1 MLGPPGIKVS
11 VVGGVCADVDGSK
24 EQKDATARKRR
35 EDVIAAGQRSSIT
48 LWNYWSSEI
57 AQIPI
62 SKTTLLFFS
71 QMLLFF
77 YTCNYFRWVMPP
89 K

>member
-48 LWNYWSSEI
+48 LWNYWSSGSTQVQCTVDEDE
-57 AQIPI
+57 
-62 SKTTLLFFS
+62 
-71 QMLLFF
+71 
-77 YTCNYFRWVMPP
+77 
-89 K
+89 